1 MSPETPPSRPVIL
14 HVAAVEYTA
23 TALLAPQM
31 RWLQTRG
38 YDVRLACAADGPRF
52 RGSLAEFRPVQLAFP
67 RSGDPGAM
75 ARACRQFIR
84 ILSEIKPAVVH
95 LHTPAA
101 AFPSR
106 LIPRALIPRESR
118 IVYTV
123 HGFAHVWDSG
133 GWRDRALERV
143 ERALAPRTDLM
154 LFQSRED
161 LAETRQR
168 GYRTTLRY
176 LGNGVEEDWFRIPPR
191 DVPSHPLELL
201 FVGRLVR
208 EKGVLDLLEALSSV
222 PEARLTVVG
231 TELPTERDG
240 VESAAR
246 SRAEANDLSGRVR
259 FLGAVAKDHMPAVV
273 VNCDAM
279 VLPSYREG
287 VPRSLIE
294 GFAAGRPAVATDV
307 RGCRELVQDGVT
319 GFLVP
324 PRNPDLLA
332 VALRRLVDLPPDR
345 YRAMSAAAYALA
357 SDQYRE
363 SAVLERLLNAY
374 AEIGVPPRRSVP
386 LGSTV
391 VLDDL
396 TPGHLG
402 AGAPPEEEH
411 RGGSVDR
418 ISRINVPVQ
427 VAQPEQQGAD
437 CPTRVPRAS
446 QASHEVVEAPKQLR
460 ARAGSR
466 AGVDLGEPPE
476 EIAMAAGREARE
488 VVRARMDL
496 LHERRLGVD
505 EATVGENPMNLPD
518 HLCRVEHVLE
528 DRLYDDRVDA
538 ACRERNRVGVGNQ
551 LADVTAVEIK
561 PDQLDVVTTR
571 VEPVQ
576 TVANSATPDDKD
588 PAGPASQHIQ
598 QSRYVAFCDPV
609 ERLPDASQ

>member
-1 MSPETPPSRPVIL
+1 MSTKPSRRPVIL

-31 RWLQTRG
+31 RWLQTCG

-52 RGSLAEFRPVQLAFP
+52 RSNLAEFRPVQLAFP

-75 ARACRQFIR
+75 ARACRQLVQ
-84 ILSEIKPAVVH
+84 ILNEIKPSVVH

-101 AFPSR
+101 AIPSR

-118 IVYTV
+118 LIYTV

-133 GWRDRALERV
+133 GWRNRALERV

-161 LAETRQR
+161 LVETQRR

-176 LGNGVEEDWFRIPPR
+176 LGNGVEEGWFMIPPR
-191 DVPSHPLELL
+191 HVPSHPLELL

-208 EKGVLDLLEALSSV
+208 EKGVRDLLEALSSV
-222 PEARLTVVG
+222 PEAKLTVVG

-246 SRAEANDLSGRVR
+246 SRAKANDLSGRVR

-273 VNCDAM
+273 ANCDAM

-307 RGCRELVQDGVT
+307 RGCRELIEDDVT

-324 PRNPDLLA
+324 PRNPDRLA

-345 YRAMSAAAYALA
+345 YRAMSAAAHALA

-374 AEIGVPPRRSVP
+374 AEIGVPPRQSVP

-418 ISRINVPVQ
+418 IGRVNVPVQ
-427 VAQPEQQGAD
+427 VAQPKQQGTD

-446 QASHEVVEAPKQLR
+446 QASDEVVEAPKQLC
-460 ARAGSR
+460 ARPGRR
-466 AGVDLGEPPE
+466 AGVDLGEPSE
-476 EIAMAAGREARE
+476 EIATSASREALE
-488 VVRARMDL
+488 VGPARVDL
-496 LHERRLGVD
+496 LHEGRLGID

-518 HLCRVEHVLE
+518 HLCRGEHVLE

-538 ACRERNRVGVGNQ
+538 TCRERDRMRIGDQ
-551 LADVTAVEIK
+551 LADVTAVEVE
-561 PDQLDVVTTR
+561 PDHLDLVTTR
-571 VEPVQ
+571 VESVQ

-588 PAGPASQHIQ
+588 PAGSVSQHVQ
-598 QSRYVAFCDPV
+598 QSRDVALGDPV